1 MGVNQVK
8 IGVDRIGLFRVK
20 IGVNWIATY
29 PPMLGSTREN
39 EFGNMLWSLSFSI
52 IFLLGI
58 KEINF
63 LTLFKIFAFFTLSLK
78 YKLFTYLLRWSS
90 EPSIDPWLTRIEMV
104 FNGMISSISKSRY
117 WQASALLRYSILPG
131 CPDGPDSGILSIIPW
146 SRSWLSKSVLNSN
159 WSDPGRSFSI
169 FVTSKLSGP

>member
-1 MGVNQVK
+1 M
-8 IGVDRIGLFRVK
+8 
-20 IGVNWIATY
+20 ATY
-29 PPMLGSTREN
+29 PPTLRSIRDDEL
-39 EFGNMLWSLSFSI
+39 GNMLWSLSFSI
-52 IFLLGI
+52 IFLLGV

-63 LTLFKIFAFFTLSLK
+63 LTLFKIFAFFTLSLNL
-78 YKLFTYLLRWSS
+78 KLLTYLFRRSS
-90 EPSIDPWLTRIEMV
+90 GPSERSMDPWLTRIEMV

-131 CPDGPDSGILSIIPW
+131 CPDGPDSGILSIMPW